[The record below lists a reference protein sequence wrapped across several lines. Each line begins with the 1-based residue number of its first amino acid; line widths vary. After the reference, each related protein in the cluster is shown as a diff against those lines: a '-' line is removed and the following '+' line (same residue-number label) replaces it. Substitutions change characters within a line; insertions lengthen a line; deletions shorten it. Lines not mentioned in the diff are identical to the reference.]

1 MQVAAESGDTGI
13 ENAEA
18 EGELYLNP
26 AFKFDEEDHKA
37 LLLEA
42 QNVDLVL
49 KGERGDEVRPMT
61 TLNLIFYLTSPIVC
75 AVERALR
82 SVRLDSVMCHPKP

>member
-37 LLLEA
+37 LLHEA

-61 TLNLIFYLTSPIVC
+61 TLKSEIIPNVSNCLCCRKSI
-75 AVERALR
+75 AQR
-82 SVRLDSVMCHPKP
+82 ST